1 MKFRKE
7 KLLSDIALGTG
18 LYLLDSLRNRLVEG
32 VGSASERARE
42 SASEFY
48 DTASDRAS
56 RAADVIRGEDHPTFN
71 KAAAIL
77 LGIGIGTGIGLLLA
91 PASGEETRNTIAEKL
106 WDRGSERSTGT
117 YGA

>member
-18 LYLLDSLRNRLVEG
+18 LYLLDTLRTRLVEG

-56 RAADVIRGEDHPTFN
+56 RAADVIRGQDHPTFN
-71 KAAAIL
+71 KTAAIL